1 MKYRF
6 LALSTSLLLFAFSPM
21 TGAQDAGAPHLA
33 KRGDATQLIV
43 DGKPYLMLGAEIHN
57 SSSSSLDYM
66 EPEWPRLA
74 AMGVNT
80 VFTPVSWELIEPSE
94 GKFDF
99 TLVDG
104 LLAGARKQHLHLVF
118 LWLASW
124 KNGMSSYQP
133 VWVKE
138 DTKRFPR
145 VAENG
150 REINILSTF
159 GEQTRAA
166 DERAFAALMQH
177 LREVDA
183 HDHTVLMMQVENE
196 VGVLGNTRDHSE
208 VANRAF
214 AGAVPPELLQYLDQH
229 RTALNAELRS
239 LWEENGAKTSG
250 TWTEVFGDSPRA
262 DEIFMAWHYAKYVQ
276 AVTAKGKAAYNL
288 PMYVNTWLGGE
299 DAIPGDY
306 PSGGPQPRVMDVWK
320 AAGTAIDIYAP
331 DLYSPDVYGWARRY
345 HRPDNPLLLP
355 ETRDGEAGAANV
367 FYILGQH
374 AALGFSPFGI
384 DNWATPA
391 TGEAAEKEKSG
402 EDALRASYNAIAS
415 IEPMLLDAQSKGTV
429 HGFVLD
435 KSRSEVLFVM
445 QGYEVDVSLDEI
457 FGSHAEGGYG
467 MILSTGPDA
476 FLGVGKGFRVKFTPR
491 ESGMSTAGAKRVGIG
506 AIDEGRY
513 ENGKWVAGR
522 RLNGD
527 ENDQGEYWRFDPR
540 ALHTEKV
547 TLYRF

>member
-6 LALSTSLLLFAFSPM
+6 LALPTLSVLLLGSPLAIQ
-21 TGAQDAGAPHLA
+21 AQDAGAPHLA
-33 KRGDATQLIV
+33 KRGQATQLIV
-43 DGKPYLMLGAEIHN
+43 DGKPYLLLGAEIHN

-66 EPEWPRLA
+66 EQEWPRLA
-74 AMGVNT
+74 AMGLNT
-80 VFTPVSWELIEPSE
+80 VLTPVSWELIEPVQ

-104 LLAGARKQHLHLVF
+104 LLAAARKQHLRLVL

-133 VWVKE
+133 VWVKQ

-145 VAENG
+145 VVEDG
-150 REINILSTF
+150 RPVNILSTF
-159 GEQTRAA
+159 GAETQAA

-177 LREVDA
+177 LREADA
-183 HDHTVLMMQVENE
+183 HDHTVVMMQVENE
-196 VGVLGNTRDHSE
+196 VGVLGSARDHSE

-214 AGAVPPELLQYLDQH
+214 AGAVPVELLRYLDQH
-229 RTALNAELRS
+229 HLSLNPELRT

-250 TWTEVFGDSPRA
+250 TWTEVFGDSPRT

-276 AVTAKGKAAYNL
+276 AVAAKGKAVYGL
-288 PMYVNTWLGGE
+288 PMYVNAWLGGE
-299 DAIPGDY
+299 DAIPGNY

-345 HRPDNPLLLP
+345 HRADNPLFLP

-367 FYILGQH
+367 FYILGEH
-374 AALGFSPFGI
+374 AAIGFSPFGI

-391 TGEAAEKEKSG
+391 TGEQAEKEKRG
-402 EDALRASYNAIAS
+402 EDALRVSYHAIAS
-415 IEPMLLDAQSKGTV
+415 VAPMLLEAQSKGEV

-435 KSRSEVLFVM
+435 KSRPEALFVM

-457 FGSHAEGGYG
+457 FGNHATEGYG
-467 MILSTGPDA
+467 MILSSGPDA
-476 FLGVGKGFRVKFTPR
+476 FLGIGKGFRVKFTPR
-491 ESGMSTAGAKRVGIG
+491 DAGAKRVGIG
-506 AIDEGRY
+506 TIDEGRF
-513 ENGKWVAGR
+513 ENGNWIAGR

-540 ALHTEKV
+540 ELRTEKV
-547 TLYRF
+547 TLYRFE

>member
-6 LALSTSLLLFAFSPM
+6 LTLSLSVLTLVGSVVTAR
-21 TGAQDAGAPHLA
+21 AQDAGAPHLA
-33 KRGDATQLIV
+33 KRGEATQLIV

-57 SSSSSLDYM
+57 SSSSSLEYM

-80 VFTPVSWELIEPSE
+80 VLTPVSWELVEPTE

-104 LLAGARKQHLHLVF
+104 LLAAARKQHLRLVF

-124 KNGMSSYQP
+124 KNGMSSYP
-133 VWVKE
+133 PAWVKQ

-145 VAENG
+145 VVEDG
-150 REINILSTF
+150 RPVNILSTF
-159 GEQTRAA
+159 GGETLAA
-166 DERAFAALMQH
+166 DGRAFAELMQH

-196 VGVLGNTRDHSE
+196 VGVLGSTRDHSD

-214 AGAVPPELLQYLDQH
+214 AGAVPGDLLRSLDQH
-229 RTALNAELRS
+229 HLSLNAELRA
-239 LWEENGAKTSG
+239 LWEEHGAKTSG

-276 AVTAKGKAAYNL
+276 AVTAKGKAAYDL
-288 PMYVNTWLGGE
+288 PMYVNTWLGGP
-299 DAIPGDY
+299 DAIPGNY
-306 PSGGPQPRVMDVWK
+306 PSGGPQPQVIDVWK

-345 HRPDNPLLLP
+345 HRADNPLFLP
-355 ETRDGEAGAANV
+355 ETRDGEAGAENV
-367 FYILGQH
+367 FYILGEH
-374 AALGFSPFGI
+374 AAIGFSPFGI

-391 TGEAAEKEKSG
+391 TGDQAEKEESG
-402 EDALRASYNAIAS
+402 EDALRVSYEAIAS
-415 IEPMLLDAQSKGTV
+415 VAPMLLEAQSKGDV

-435 KSRSEVLFVM
+435 KSRPEALFVM
-445 QGYEVDVSLDEI
+445 QGYEVEVSLDEI
-457 FGSHAEGGYG
+457 FGNHAEDGYG
-467 MILSTGPDA
+467 MILATGPDA
-476 FLGVGKGFRVKFTPR
+476 FLGLGKGFRVKFAPR
-491 ESGMSTAGAKRVGIG
+491 DSGAKRVGIG
-506 AIDEGRY
+506 TIDEGRF
-513 ENGKWVAGR
+513 ENGKWMAGR

-540 ALHTEKV
+540 ALRTEKA
-547 TLYRF
+547 TLYRFE

>member
-1 MKYRF
+1 MKNRF
-6 LALSTSLLLFAFSPM
+6 LALSTFSIVLFGFTARV
-21 TGAQDAGAPHLA
+21 GAQDASVPHLA
-33 KRGDATQLIV
+33 KRGDTTQLIV
-43 DGKPYLMLGAEIHN
+43 DGKPYLMLGVEIHN
-57 SSSSSLDYM
+57 SSSSSLAYM

-80 VFTPVSWELIEPSE
+80 VFTPVSWELVEPTE

-104 LLAGARKQHLHLVF
+104 LLAGARKAQLRLVF

-145 VAENG
+145 VVEDG
-150 REINILSTF
+150 REVNILSTF

-183 HDHTVLMMQVENE
+183 RDHTVVMMQVENE
-196 VGVLGNTRDHSE
+196 VGVLGNTRDHSD

-214 AGAVPPELLQYLDQH
+214 AGAVPTELLRYLDQH
-229 RTALNAELRS
+229 RSALNAELRS

-276 AVTAKGKAAYNL
+276 AVTAKGKAAYDL
-288 PMYVNTWLGGE
+288 PMYVNTWLGGQ
-299 DAIPGDY
+299 DAIPGNY
-306 PSGGPQPRVMDVWK
+306 PSGGPQPQVMDVWK

-355 ETRDGEAGAANV
+355 ETRGGEAGAANV
-367 FYILGQH
+367 FYILGEH

-384 DNWATPA
+384 DNWAPPS
-391 TGEAAEKEKSG
+391 TGELAEKDKIG
-402 EDALRASYNAIAS
+402 EDALRVSYNAIDA
-415 IEPMLLDAQSKGTV
+415 IAPMLLDAQSKGTV

-435 KSRSEVLFVM
+435 KSRAEALFVM
-445 QGYEVDVSLDEI
+445 QGYEVQVKLDEI
-457 FGSHAEGGYG
+457 FGSHAEDGYG

-491 ESGMSTAGAKRVGIG
+491 DPAAKRVGIG

-540 ALHTEKV
+540 GLHTETV
-547 TLYRF
+547 TLYRFE

>member
-6 LALSTSLLLFAFSPM
+6 PALPILSLLLFACTPPIH
-21 TGAQDAGAPHLA
+21 AQDAGAPHLA
-33 KRGDATQLIV
+33 KRGDTTQLIV
-43 DGKPYLMLGAEIHN
+43 DGRPYLMLGAEIHN

-80 VFTPVSWELIEPSE
+80 VFTPVSWELIEPEE

-99 TLVDG
+99 TLVDD
-104 LLAGARKQHLHLVF
+104 LLAGARKQHLHIVF

-124 KNGMSSYQP
+124 KNGMSSYPP
-133 VWVKE
+133 VWVKQ

-145 VAENG
+145 VVEDG
-150 REINILSTF
+150 REVNILSTF
-159 GEQTRAA
+159 GAETLAA
-166 DERAFAALMQH
+166 DQRAFNALMQH

-183 HDHTVLMMQVENE
+183 HDHTVVMMQVENE
-196 VGVLGNTRDHSE
+196 VGVLGNTRDRSD
-208 VANRAF
+208 VANREF
-214 AGAVPPELLQYLDQH
+214 AGAVPGELLRYLDQH
-229 RTALNAELRS
+229 RTALNPELRA
-239 LWEENGAKTSG
+239 LWEEHGAKTLG
-250 TWTEVFGDSPRA
+250 TWSEVFGDSARA

-276 AVTAKGKAAYNL
+276 AVTAKGKSAYNL

-299 DAIPGDY
+299 DAIPGNY

-331 DLYSPDVYGWARRY
+331 DLYSPDVYGWAQRY
-345 HRPDNPLLLP
+345 HRADNPLLLP
-355 ETRDGEAGAANV
+355 ETRGGEAGAANV
-367 FYILGQH
+367 FYILGEH
-374 AALGFSPFGI
+374 AGIGFSPFGI

-391 TGEAAEKEKSG
+391 KGDMAEKEKSD
-402 EDALRASYNAIAS
+402 EDALRVSYNAIAAVA
-415 IEPMLLDAQSKGTV
+415 PMVLDAQSNGTV

-435 KSRSEVLFVM
+435 KSRPEALFVM
-445 QGYEVDVSLDEI
+445 QGYEVTVSLDAI
-457 FGSHAEGGYG
+457 FGNQAADGYG

-476 FLGVGKGFRVKFTPR
+476 FLGIGKGFRVKFAPR
-491 ESGMSTAGAKRVGIG
+491 DPGAKRAGIG

-513 ENGKWVAGR
+513 ENGKWIAER

-540 ALHTEKV
+540 EVRTEKV
-547 TLYRF
+547 TLYRFE

>member
-1 MKYRF
+1 M
-6 LALSTSLLLFAFSPM
+6 LFAFLPAVR
-21 TGAQDAGAPHLA
+21 AQDAGAPHLA

-57 SSSSSLDYM
+57 SSSSSLDHM

-80 VFTPVSWELIEPSE
+80 VFTPVSWELIEPTE

-145 VAENG
+145 VVADG
-150 REINILSTF
+150 REVNILSTF

-183 HDHTVLMMQVENE
+183 HDHTVVMMQVENE
-196 VGVLGNTRDHSE
+196 VGVLSNTRDHSD

-214 AGAVPPELLQYLDQH
+214 AGAVPPELLRYLDQH
-229 RTALNAELRS
+229 RSALNAELRS
-239 LWEENGAKTSG
+239 LWEEHGAKTSG

-299 DAIPGDY
+299 EAIPGKY

-345 HRPDNPLLLP
+345 HRLDNPLLLP
-355 ETRDGEAGAANV
+355 ETRGGEAGAANV
-367 FYILGQH
+367 FYILGEH

-391 TGEAAEKEKSG
+391 GEMTEKEK
-402 EDALRASYNAIAS
+402 DPLQVSYNAIDA
-415 IEPMLLDAQSKGTV
+415 IAPMLLDAQSKGTV

-435 KSRSEVLFVM
+435 KSRPEALFVM
-445 QGYEVDVSLDEI
+445 QGYEVEVSLDEI
-457 FGSHAEGGYG
+457 FGSHAEDGYG

-476 FLGVGKGFRVKFTPR
+476 FLGVGKGFRVKFAPR
-491 ESGMSTAGAKRVGIG
+491 DSGAKRVGIG

-513 ENGKWVAGR
+513 ENGKWVAVR

-547 TLYRF
+547 TLYRFE

>member
-1 MKYRF
+1 MRYRF
-6 LALSTSLLLFAFSPM
+6 LALPTLSVLLLGYPLAIQ
-21 TGAQDAGAPHLA
+21 AQDAGAPHLA

-43 DGKPYLMLGAEIHN
+43 DGKPYLILGAEIHN

-74 AMGVNT
+74 AMGLNT
-80 VFTPVSWELIEPSE
+80 VLTPVSWELIEPVE

-104 LLAGARKQHLHLVF
+104 LLAAARKQHLRLVL

-133 VWVKE
+133 VWVKQ
-138 DTKRFPR
+138 DAKRFPR
-145 VAENG
+145 VVEDG
-150 REINILSTF
+150 RPVNILSTF
-159 GEQTRAA
+159 GAETQAA

-177 LREVDA
+177 LREADA
-183 HDHTVLMMQVENE
+183 HDHTVVMMQVENE
-196 VGVLGNTRDHSE
+196 VGVLGSARDHSD

-214 AGAVPPELLQYLDQH
+214 AGPVPGEFLRYLDQH
-229 RTALNAELRS
+229 HLSLNPELRT

-250 TWTEVFGDSPRA
+250 TWTEVFGDSPRT

-276 AVTAKGKAAYNL
+276 AVAAKGKEVYGL
-288 PMYVNTWLGGE
+288 PMYVNTWLGGV

-320 AAGTAIDIYAP
+320 AAGRAIDFYAP

-345 HRPDNPLLLP
+345 HRADNPLFLP

-367 FYILGQH
+367 FYILGEH
-374 AALGFSPFGI
+374 AAIGFSPFGI
-384 DNWATPA
+384 DNWSTPA
-391 TGEAAEKEKSG
+391 TGEQAEKEKSG
-402 EDALRASYNAIAS
+402 EDALRASYHAIAS
-415 IEPMLLDAQSKGTV
+415 VAPMLLDAQSKGEV
-429 HGFVLD
+429 HGLVLD
-435 KSRSEVLFVM
+435 KSRPEALFVM

-457 FGSHAEGGYG
+457 FGNHATEGYG
-467 MILSTGPDA
+467 MILSSGPDA
-476 FLGVGKGFRVKFTPR
+476 FLGIGKGFRVKFTPR
-491 ESGMSTAGAKRVGIG
+491 DAAAKRVGIG
-506 AIDEGRY
+506 TIEVGRF
-513 ENGKWVAGR
+513 ENGSWIAGR

-540 ALHTEKV
+540 ELRTEK
-547 TLYRF
+547 